1 MFSSQM
7 MQYVQNQEIHNIY
20 VEYVFGSSINVHTL
34 RNYLRKFFFSC
45 VFITFLYQTLL
56 LIVYM
61 ITSEFCMLKNIRR
74 WVGMLACISIC
85 VKLSICREHL
95 SI

>member
-7 MQYVQNQEIHNIY
+7 MQHVQNREIHNIY
-20 VEYVFGSSINVHTL
+20 VEYVFGSSINVHML
-34 RNYLRKFFFSC
+34 RNYLRKVFFSR
-45 VFITFLYQTLL
+45 VFITLFYQMLL

-74 WVGMLACISIC
+74 GVGMLACISVC
-85 VKLSICREHL
+85 VKLSICRKHL
-95 SI
+95 NI